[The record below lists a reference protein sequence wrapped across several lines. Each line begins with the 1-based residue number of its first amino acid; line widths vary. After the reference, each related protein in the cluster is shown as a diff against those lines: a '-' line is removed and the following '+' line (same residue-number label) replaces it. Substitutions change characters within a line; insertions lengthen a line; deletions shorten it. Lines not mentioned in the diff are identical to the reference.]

1 MPRDITT
8 TVYKLTELSEAAK
21 VKAIENVAAKLGGD
35 WWDETSN
42 EQVRETMVYILAE
55 ELLTPGWNTFGS
67 GDFPG
72 IPTVSVGGWDIERG
86 QFLSLKGSLTAE
98 TAPALPWHPGM
109 GRVTL
114 TELRHGT
121 RVEVEWDDTRGNTKA
136 WIDTATQDMVKA
148 TEAAIAAAWTAGRDE
163 AEYMSGTEYAAE
175 WVEANE
181 PEFTKEGELY
191 R

>member
-8 TVYKLTELSEAAK
+8 TVYKLGELSEAAK

-35 WWDETSN
+35 WWDQN
-42 EQVRETMVYILAE
+42 DIDQVSETMIYTLAG
-55 ELLTPGWNTFGS
+55 ELLTPGWNTYGE

-72 IPTVSVGGWDIERG
+72 IPEVKVTGWDVERG
-86 QFLSLKGSLTAE
+86 QFLSLTGSLTRE
-98 TAPALPWHPGM
+98 TAPSLPWHPGM

-114 TELRHGT
+114 AALRHGT
-121 RVEVEWDDTRGNTKA
+121 RVEVEWDDTAGYTKE
-136 WIDTATQDMVKA
+136 WISTATRDMILA
-148 TEAAIAAAWTAGRDE
+148 AEAAITAAWTAGRDQ

-175 WVEANE
+175 WIEANE
-181 PEFTKEGELY
+181 PEFTEAGELY

>member
-8 TVYKLTELSEAAK
+8 TVYKLAELGEAAK
-21 VKAIENVAAKLGGD
+21 AKAIENVAAKLGGD
-35 WWDETSN
+35 WWDQSDID
-42 EQVRETMVYILAE
+42 QVSETMIYTLAG
-55 ELLTPGWNTFGS
+55 ELLTPGWNTYGE

-72 IPTVSVGGWDIERG
+72 IPKVSVTGWDIERG
-86 QFLSLKGSLTAE
+86 QFLSLKGSLTRE

-121 RVEVEWDDTRGNTKA
+121 RVEVEWDDMGGNTKE
-136 WIDTATQDMVKA
+136 WNITATRDMIKA
-148 TEAAIAAAWTAGRDE
+148 TEGAIAAAWTEGRDQ

-175 WVEANE
+175 WIEANE
-181 PEFTKEGELY
+181 PEFTMEGELY
-191 R
+191 L